1 MIRTY
6 QTEKALTPKR
16 KKYLL
21 STFKGVN
28 TTVAEEI
35 LPLSYSPKSYNFI
48 FGKGV
53 LDTGYGVDA
62 AYVRTGEG
70 SWQIK
75 RRGIS
80 VKFLR
85 FYRYTI
91 HNLSVTVEKL
101 VAYGDDGKLYDFTLN
116 ELYSGFT
123 PIGSYGVVTDA
134 VPYVYNGDDGLLVAT
149 TTGLYFLRESTMTRL
164 TFSEIFTTM
173 CVHGDRVFA
182 VSKLDEYKLYFSDD
196 FDPKNWAISMEEGGY
211 ISFDTAL
218 GKLIKVVDFAGN
230 VCLFFE
236 HGVMKLTAYNL
247 QTEFRL
253 QKLYFSPGTI
263 YRDTIAICGDR
274 IAFAATDGIF
284 LFDGVS
290 ISEILTEIE
299 DLISSDMSYAQGVY
313 HGGKYYLA
321 CRMEI
326 DSLIT
331 GANNSL
337 IVYDLGKK
345 TFEIAHDLA
354 VLSMIS
360 LDLDTVRGVL
370 TNVTYPLDYLG
381 VIAPVGRISTTPL
394 SKVWQSPI
402 TSLGSHDGRK
412 FLREMRIRA
421 EGAGTLRLTMDG
433 EEHTYS
439 LASGLNKV
447 KVMRPFDRLQVT
459 LTSNEAAARVTLVEL
474 TVDHYGE

>member
-6 QTEKALTPKR
+6 QTQTALSPKR
-16 KKYLL
+16 KKYRL

-35 LPLSYSPKSYNFI
+35 LPLNYSPKSYNFN

-53 LDTGYGVDA
+53 LDTGYGVEA
-62 AYVRTGEG
+62 AYIRTGEG

-80 VKFLR
+80 VKFLS

-91 HNLSVTVEKL
+91 HNLSATVEKL

-116 ELYSGFT
+116 EMYSGFA
-123 PIGSYGVVTDA
+123 PIGEYGVVMDA
-134 VPYVYNGDDGLLVAT
+134 VPYVYNENDGLLVAT
-149 TTGLYFLRESTMTRL
+149 TTGLYFLREFTMTRL
-164 TFSEIFTTM
+164 SFSEIFTTM
-173 CVHGDRVFA
+173 CVHSDRVFA

-196 FDPKNWAISMEEGGY
+196 FDPKNWAISMDEGGY
-211 ISFDTAL
+211 ISFDTTL
-218 GKLIKVVDFAGN
+218 GKVIKVVDFAGN
-230 VCLFFE
+230 VYLFFE
-236 HGVMKLTAYNL
+236 HGVMRLTAYNL

-253 QKLYFSPGTI
+253 QKLYVSPGTI

-274 IAFAATDGIF
+274 IAFAASDGVF

-290 ISEILTEIE
+290 IGKIMTEIE
-299 DLISSDMSYAQGVY
+299 DLVSKDMSEAKGLY

-321 CRMEI
+321 CRMEM
-326 DSLIT
+326 DSTIAS
-331 GANNSL
+331 GNNSL

-345 TFEIAHDLA
+345 TLEIAHDLS
-354 VLSMIS
+354 VLSMVS
-360 LDLDTVRGVL
+360 LDLDAVRGVL
-370 TNVTYPLDYLG
+370 TNVTYPSDYIG
-381 VIAPVGRISTTPL
+381 VVAPVGRVDETPL
-394 SKVWQSPI
+394 PKLWQSPI
-402 TSLGSHDGRK
+402 TSLGVHDGRK
-412 FLREMRIRA
+412 FLREVRIRA
-421 EGAGTLRLTMDG
+421 EGAGSILLTMDG
-433 EEHTYS
+433 ADYS
-439 LASGLNKV
+439 YAITSGLNKV

-459 LTSNEAAARVTLVEL
+459 LTSSAAEARITLVEL